1 MDSNN
6 PYGNSYY
13 TDQRPG
19 TTNQAPQYVVDARGH
34 WHQSSASNHNQFGR
48 PAAGFIASS
57 HQTADPNTGVYG
69 NNSPQ
74 PGSGRT
80 APH

>member
-6 PYGNSYY
+6 PYGNNYY

-19 TTNQAPQYVVDARGH
+19 PTNQAPQYVADARGH

-48 PAAGFIASS
+48 AAAGFIARIGDVVAANLWICYS
-57 HQTADPNTGVYG
+57 
-69 NNSPQ
+69 
-74 PGSGRT
+74 
-80 APH
+80 